1 MNNIL
6 KEKDNVQSTKI
17 YLEKYKLPYNIKE
30 NKILLNKPVMLANTV
45 EIKKP
50 FIFNKSKSPIKTLNY
65 INNDTGKMRHFTPAA
80 QE

>member
-17 YLEKYKLPYNIKE
+17 YLEKYKSPYNIKE
-30 NKILLNKPVMLANTV
+30 NKIIFNKPIMLASTV
-45 EIKKP
+45 KTIKP
-50 FIFNKSKSPIKTLNY
+50 FIFKKSKSPIKTLSY
-65 INNDTGKMRHFTPAA
+65 INNDTGRMRHFTPAA